1 MHELWLTTVRVIRLW
16 RSTRGPMPSCFKF
29 SALGAVLV
37 LTTALASA
45 DTLTLGS
52 WAQDA
57 TSEGNNNS
65 TLRVIAPPSYAYTNG
80 FGDYTAPV
88 NPLIGTQSLTV
99 TNNSV
104 WSLPIGS
111 SSWVSYAQTGPQ
123 SNSFVNTPNGNYFF
137 TSTFDIG
144 ATSDASG
151 SIAVLADDTVA
162 VFLNGQ
168 LVSIPIGTAYPH
180 CANAGVTCT
189 GDGTVIEL
197 PSDDFVSGVNSLTFQ
212 VVQAGGA
219 EFGVDFAGSIST
231 VPEPSSLF
239 LLGSGLVGT
248 AGLLLRKM
256 RA

>member
-1 MHELWLTTVRVIRLW
+1 ML
-16 RSTRGPMPSCFKF
+16 SCFKF
-29 SALGAVLV
+29 SALGLVFVLS
-37 LTTALASA
+37 TAFASA
-45 DTLTLGS
+45 DSISLGS

-57 TSEGNNNS
+57 TNGGNDNS
-65 TLRVIAPPSYAYTNG
+65 ALSVIAPPSYAYSNG
-80 FGDYTAPV
+80 FTDYTAPV

-104 WSLPIGS
+104 WSLPIGN

-123 SNSFVNTPNGNYFF
+123 SSSFVTAPNGNYFF
-137 TSTFDIG
+137 TSTFNIG

-151 SIAVLADDTVA
+151 SIAVLADDTVV

-168 LVSIPIGTAYPH
+168 LVSIPIGTGYPH

-197 PSDDFVSGVNSLTFQ
+197 PSDDFVSGVNTLTFQ

-219 EFGVDFAGSIST
+219 EFGVDFAGSVST

-239 LLGSGLVGT
+239 LLGSGLIGT

>member
-1 MHELWLTTVRVIRLW
+1 
-16 RSTRGPMPSCFKF
+16 MPSWFRF
-29 SALGAVLV
+29 SVLGAVLV
-37 LTTALASA
+37 FTTALASA

-65 TLRVIAPPSYAYTNG
+65 ALSVIAPPSYSYSNG
-80 FGDYTAPV
+80 FTDYTAPV

-104 WSLPIGS
+104 WSLPIGN

-123 SNSFVNTPNGNYFF
+123 SSSFVTAPNGNYFF
-137 TSTFDIG
+137 TSTFNIG
-144 ATSDASG
+144 ATSASG

-168 LVSIPIGTAYPH
+168 LISIPIATGYSH
-180 CANAGVTCT
+180 CADEGPTCT

-197 PSDDFVSGVNSLTFQ
+197 PSGDFVSGLNTITFQ

-219 EFGVDFAGSIST
+219 DFGVDFAGSIST

-239 LLGSGLVGT
+239 LLGSGLIGT